1 MATSRSFSARGAVLF
16 AAALVAAAA
25 AGDAFTNDLPYLKR
39 KWRADVTDAGT
50 GLDTGGVLAGWQKIV
65 SARGDEPWEVTK
77 ANIFAFGCDRT
88 AIGVSPHDWFP
99 AFAPWSF
106 HRGHPLWKILPRR
119 ANEVDNLRSP
129 GLAKK
134 IAAGTKDG
142 SWVVWKDYSHCAPD
156 WDDILALGFPG
167 MRDRLLAN
175 WKDAPYYHA
184 RRIAA
189 DATIRLV
196 ERLADHA
203 RRANEAA
210 PSPRLAAEAAALA
223 SLCHG
228 SPRTAYEALMFI
240 YLEWVMGENFD
251 GFQVRTLSNLDRILT
266 PYYRADL
273 AAGRTTEAEFRDQLR
288 HFWWQ
293 WGSIDNYFGG
303 GSGAPSTT
311 TSDSPSTSA
320 ARRPTAP
327 PSTTRSPASSSR
339 CTTSSACQ
347 RPRCTSRPA
356 PPRPTGCGAQRSTS
370 PAASAP

>member
-1 MATSRSFSARGAVLF
+1 
-16 AAALVAAAA
+16 
-25 AGDAFTNDLPYLKR
+25 LKR
-39 KWRADVTDAGT
+39 KWRTDVTDAGT

-65 SARGDEPWEVTK
+65 AARGEEPWEVTK
-77 ANIFAFGCDRT
+77 AKIFAFGCDRT

-119 ANEVDNLRSP
+119 ANEVDARRSP

-196 ERLADHA
+196 GRLALLL
-203 RRANEAA
+203 
-210 PSPRLAAEAAALA
+210 S
-223 SLCHG
+223 
-228 SPRTAYEALMFI
+228 FI
-240 YLEWVMGENFD
+240 IYVGMECEDV
-251 GFQVRTLSNLDRILT
+251 
-266 PYYRADL
+266 
-273 AAGRTTEAEFRDQLR
+273 
-288 HFWWQ
+288 
-293 WGSIDNYFGG
+293 FGG
-303 GSGAPSTT
+303 REVGHIRIQVVADINGGVGVGRPLGGL
-311 TSDSPSTSA
+311 DCSA
-320 ARRPTAP
+320 
-327 PSTTRSPASSSR
+327 
-339 CTTSSACQ
+339 
-347 RPRCTSRPA
+347 
-356 PPRPTGCGAQRSTS
+356 
-370 PAASAP
+370 